1 MTDSEWHLLCS
12 SSCQS
17 AESGMLRSSNELK
30 DFAIA
35 ATDGDVG
42 QVEAFC
48 FDDKEW
54 TVRYFLV
61 NTGGWLHA
69 RKVLISPLSI
79 GTVDWIGRGIV
90 TDLTRAEVR
99 ASPRIDMQKALLRQH
114 EVAYNDHFSFPHY
127 WTAPNLWRPA
137 KLPSEVNKRGGG
149 EARPGSVT
157 SHVHSTKELVGFSLA
172 ASDGEIG
179 HVDDFIIDD
188 ETWTIRYLV
197 VDTRNWWPGKKVMIS
212 PHWISTVNWQKR
224 KVNIDLSRN
233 EIRKSPEYDDTST
246 IDRDYE
252 ERLYE
257 HYGQSG
263 YRHG

>member
-1 MTDSEWHLLCS
+1 
-12 SSCQS
+12 
-17 AESGMLRSSNELK
+17 MLRSSNELK
-30 DFAIA
+30 DFSIV

-54 TVRYFLV
+54 TVRYILV

-69 RKVLISPLSI
+69 RNVLISPLSI
-79 GTVDWIGRGIV
+79 STVDWIGRGIV

-99 ASPRIDMQKALLRQH
+99 ASPRIETQKAVLRQH
-114 EVAYNDHFSFPHY
+114 KAAYNDHFSFPHY
-127 WTAPNLWRPA
+127 WTGPNLWGAA
-137 KLPSEVNKRGGG
+137 KLPSEVNKHGGG
-149 EARPGSVT
+149 ETCPSLAHEKSSST
-157 SHVHSTKELVGFSLA
+157 SHVHGTKEFVGFSLA

-179 HVDDFIIDD
+179 HVDDFIIED

-212 PHWISTVNWQKR
+212 PRWVSTVNWQKR

-233 EIRKSPEYDDTST
+233 EIRNSPEYDDTST

-263 YRHG
+263 YWHG